1 MAITVL
7 EKVNCS
13 SENAI
18 RKLDSTGR
26 VIIPKG
32 LRDRLEL
39 AEGDEMNFYF
49 LESNGLN
56 LIGIGKSDMIDP
68 KYECAKTV
76 LEELGVEVPAI
87 LLEKTKKS

>member
-1 MAITVL
+1 
-7 EKVNCS
+7 
-13 SENAI
+13 
-18 RKLDSTGR
+18 
-26 VIIPKG
+26 
-32 LRDRLEL
+32 
-39 AEGDEMNFYF
+39 MNFYF